1 MIDLQ
6 PAIRSVILNNVE
18 ISSLLP
24 NYNGSE
30 PIFTRRPVPT
40 DAPYP
45 LVLISHVVADNQ
57 IDYVKCGRRVLTYDL
72 AVYGLNDS
80 AANYRKVEQI
90 ARLIATKFHRI
101 APYAISMPTGSSL
114 IQSTVIGPLSAPV
127 DDNNKVGRVVIL
139 NLEVLLEE

>member
-6 PAIRSVILNNVE
+6 PAIRSVILNDVE

-24 NYNGSE
+24 NYNGSQ

-45 LVLISHVVADNQ
+45 LVLISPVVADNQ
-57 IDYVKCGRRVLTYDL
+57 IDYVKCGRRVLTYDV

-80 AANYRKVEQI
+80 AANYRKVEEI
-90 ARLIATKFHRI
+90 ARLIANKFHRL
-101 APYAISMPTGSSL
+101 PHYAISMPTGSSL
-114 IQSTVIGPLSAPV
+114 IQSTVIGPLSAAV
-127 DDNNKVGRVVIL
+127 DDDNKVGRVVIL

>member
-6 PAIRSVILNNVE
+6 PAIRSVILNDQN
-18 ISSLLP
+18 IASLLT

-45 LVLISHVVADNQ
+45 LILISHVVADNQ
-57 IDYVKCGRRVLTYDL
+57 IDYVRFGRRILTYDV

-90 ARLIATKFHRI
+90 ARLIANKFHRI
-101 APYAISMPTGSSL
+101 QPYEISMPVGSSL

-127 DDNNKVGRVVIL
+127 DDDNKIGRVVIL